1 MNHCPDC
8 EIDTRQN
15 SCPLCHQLLSIESL
29 PEDQRAYP
37 RYDQKLYK
45 MKDRLANLAIL
56 GGILAT
62 VICLLI
68 NIIVMPHFL
77 WVFYVAVAIFY
88 LLISLNHTILSPGHL
103 GGKIIAQVISLTILL
118 LVIDYMSGSLMWS
131 INYVVP
137 LLILAGI
144 LLMCIMI
151 LRVRM
156 NWTSYISFLL
166 LMIVFGFLPLILY
179 FFGLVDVLWPAVST
193 ASFGLAAFIAML
205 LIANQSFMTQLTR
218 RFHL

>member
-62 VICLLI
+62 VICILI
-68 NIIVMPHFL
+68 NIIFMPHFL

-137 LLILAGI
+137 LLILAGCT
-144 LLMCIMI
+144 LDVYYDFKSENELDK
-151 LRVRM
+151 L
-156 NWTSYISFLL
+156 YQFLT
-166 LMIVFGFLPLILY
+166 FDDCFWFLPLILY
-179 FFGLVDVLWPAVST
+179 FFGLVDVLWPQ
-193 ASFGLAAFIAML
+193 FLLHHLA
-205 LIANQSFMTQLTR
+205 
-218 RFHL
+218 

>member
-1 MNHCPDC
+1 
-8 EIDTRQN
+8 
-15 SCPLCHQLLSIESL
+15 
-29 PEDQRAYP
+29 
-37 RYDQKLYK
+37 
-45 MKDRLANLAIL
+45 
-56 GGILAT
+56 
-62 VICLLI
+62 
-68 NIIVMPHFL
+68 
-77 WVFYVAVAIFY
+77 
-88 LLISLNHTILSPGHL
+88 
-103 GGKIIAQVISLTILL
+103 
-118 LVIDYMSGSLMWS
+118 
-131 INYVVP
+131 
-137 LLILAGI
+137 
-144 LLMCIMI
+144 MCIMI